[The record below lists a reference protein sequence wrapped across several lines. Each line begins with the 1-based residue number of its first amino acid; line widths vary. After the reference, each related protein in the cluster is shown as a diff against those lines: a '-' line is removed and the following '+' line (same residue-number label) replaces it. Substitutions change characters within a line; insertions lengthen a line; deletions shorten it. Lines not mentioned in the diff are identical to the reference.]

1 KMSINFYSQLKKNL
15 QGELRENFDLSKS
28 NWLGI
33 GGKANFFFKPKDLN
47 DLQIFLRNNNQ
58 HFPIIVIGSGSNL
71 LIRDKGFEGVVIK
84 FGKNFDY
91 IKINNEI
98 INCGPATQKT
108 LLAETA
114 ANNNLTGFE
123 FLYCIPGTI
132 AGGIVMNSGCYGSDI
147 SKIVLSI
154 SVIDMNGE
162 IKIINNKDIN
172 FSYRKSS
179 LTKNQIITNIEMKG
193 SFLKKEKV
201 IEIMRNLK
209 NKKDFEQPQKIK
221 TGGSTF
227 KNPRDSDKKAWELI
241 KESGCA
247 DLRVG
252 GIKLSKLHCNFL
264 ENLDGATSEDAENLI
279 ENIKQQVFKKTNINL
294 ELELEVV
301 GKK

>member
-1 KMSINFYSQLKKNL
+1 MSTNFYSQLKKNL

-154 SVIDMNGE
+154 SVIDMNGD
-162 IKIINNKDIN
+162 IKIINKKDIN

-227 KNPRDSDKKAWELI
+227 KNPSNSDKKAWELI

>member
-1 KMSINFYSQLKKNL
+1 MSINFYSQLKKNL

-33 GGKANFFFKPKDLN
+33 GGKAKFFFKPKDLK
-47 DLQIFLRNNNQ
+47 DLQIFLKNNNR
-58 HFPIIVIGSGSNL
+58 HLPIIVVGSGSNL
-71 LIRDKGFEGVVIK
+71 LIRDKGFDGVAIK
-84 FGKNFDY
+84 FGKDFDY
-91 IKINNEI
+91 IKINNDI
-98 INCGPATQKT
+98 INCGPATQKS
-108 LLAETA
+108 LLAEYA

-132 AGGIVMNSGCYGSDI
+132 AGGVVMNSGCYGSDI
-147 SKIVLSI
+147 SKVVLSI

-172 FSYRKSS
+172 FSYRHSS

-193 SFLKKEKV
+193 SFLEKQKV
-201 IEIMRNLK
+201 LEIMKNLK
-209 NKKDFEQPQKIK
+209 NKKDTEQPQKIK

-227 KNPRDSDKKAWELI
+227 KNPNNSDKKAWQLI

-247 DLRVG
+247 DFKVG
-252 GIKLSKLHCNFL
+252 GIKLSNLHCNFL
-264 ENLDGATSEDAENLI
+264 ENLGKASSEDAENLI
-279 ENIKQQVFKKTNINL
+279 KNIQNEVFKKTNINL

-301 GKK
+301 GTK

>member
-1 KMSINFYSQLKKNL
+1 MSINFYSQIKKNL

-33 GGKANFFFKPKDLN
+33 GGKAKIFFKPKDLK

-58 HFPIIVIGSGSNL
+58 HFPIVVIGSGSNL
-71 LIRDKGFEGVVIK
+71 LIRDKGFDGVVIK
-84 FGKNFDY
+84 FGKDFDY
-91 IKINNEI
+91 IKINNDI
-98 INCGPATQKT
+98 INCGPATKKS
-108 LLAETA
+108 LLAEYA
-114 ANNNLTGFE
+114 ANSNLTGFE

-132 AGGIVMNSGCYGSDI
+132 AGGVAMNSGCYGSDI

-172 FSYRKSS
+172 FSYRHSS

-193 SFLKKEKV
+193 SFLEKQKV
-201 IEIMRNLK
+201 LEIMKNLK
-209 NKKDFEQPQKIK
+209 NKKDIEQPQKIK

-227 KNPRDSDKKAWELI
+227 KNPNISDKKAWQLI

-247 DLRVG
+247 DLKVG
-252 GIKLSKLHCNFL
+252 GIKLSNLHCNFL
-264 ENLDGATSEDAENLI
+264 ENLGKASSEDAENLI
-279 ENIKQQVFKKTNINL
+279 ENIKKEVFKKTNINL

-301 GKK
+301 GTK

>member
-1 KMSINFYSQLKKNL
+1 MSINFYSELKKNL

-33 GGKANFFFKPKDLN
+33 GGKANFFFKPKDLK
-47 DLQIFLRNNNQ
+47 DLQIFLRNNNK

-71 LIRDKGFEGVVIK
+71 LIRDKGFDGAVIK
-84 FGKNFDY
+84 FGKDFDY
-91 IKINNEI
+91 IKINNNI
-98 INCGPATQKT
+98 INCGPATPKSI
-108 LLAETA
+108 LAEYA

-132 AGGIVMNSGCYGSDI
+132 AGGVVMNSGCYGSDI
-147 SKIVLSI
+147 SKVVLSVT
-154 SVIDMNGE
+154 VIDMNGE
-162 IKIINNKDIN
+162 IEVISNKDIN
-172 FSYRKSS
+172 FSYRHSS

-193 SFLKKEKV
+193 SFLENQK
-201 IEIMRNLK
+201 ILEIMKNLK
-209 NKKDFEQPQKIK
+209 DKKDTEQPQKIK

-227 KNPRDSDKKAWELI
+227 KNPKNSDKKAWQLI

-252 GIKLSKLHCNFL
+252 RIKLSNLHCNFL
-264 ENLDGATSEDAENLI
+264 ENLDKASSEDAENLI
-279 ENIKQQVFKKTNINL
+279 EKIKKEVFKKTNVNL

>member
-1 KMSINFYSQLKKNL
+1 MSINFYSELKKNL

-33 GGKANFFFKPKDLN
+33 GGKANFFFKPKDLK
-47 DLQIFLRNNNQ
+47 DLQIFLRNNNK

-71 LIRDKGFEGVVIK
+71 LIRDKGFDGVVIK
-84 FGKNFDY
+84 FGKDFDY
-91 IKINNEI
+91 IKINNDI
-98 INCGPATQKT
+98 INCGPATQKSI
-108 LLAETA
+108 LAEYV

-132 AGGIVMNSGCYGSDI
+132 AGGVVMNSGCYGSDI
-147 SKIVLSI
+147 SKVVLSVT
-154 SVIDMNGE
+154 VIDMKGE
-162 IKIINNKDIN
+162 IKIISNKDIN
-172 FSYRKSS
+172 FSYRHSS
-179 LTKNQIITNIEMKG
+179 LTKNQIITNIEMQG
-193 SFLKKEKV
+193 SFLENQK
-201 IEIMRNLK
+201 ILEIMKNLK
-209 NKKDFEQPQKIK
+209 DKKDTEQPQKIK

-227 KNPRDSDKKAWELI
+227 KNPKNSDKKAWQLI

-252 GIKLSKLHCNFL
+252 RIKLSNLHCNFL
-264 ENLDGATSEDAENLI
+264 ENLDKASSEDAENLI
-279 ENIKQQVFKKTNINL
+279 EKIKKEVFKKTNVNL

>member
-1 KMSINFYSQLKKNL
+1 MSINFYSELKKNL

-33 GGKANFFFKPKDLN
+33 GGKANFFFKPKDLK
-47 DLQIFLRNNNQ
+47 DLQIFLRNNNR

-71 LIRDKGFEGVVIK
+71 LIRDKGFDGVVIK
-84 FGKNFDY
+84 FGKDFDY
-91 IKINNEI
+91 IKINNDI
-98 INCGPATQKT
+98 INCGPATPKSI
-108 LLAETA
+108 LAEYV

-132 AGGIVMNSGCYGSDI
+132 AGGVVMNSGCYGSDI
-147 SKIVLSI
+147 SKVVLSVT
-154 SVIDMNGE
+154 VIDMNGE
-162 IKIINNKDIN
+162 IKIISNKDIN
-172 FSYRKSS
+172 FSYRHSS

-193 SFLKKEKV
+193 SFLEKQK
-201 IEIMRNLK
+201 ILEIMKNLK
-209 NKKDFEQPQKIK
+209 NKKDSEQPQKIK

-227 KNPRDSDKKAWELI
+227 KNPKNSEKKAWQLI

-252 GIKLSKLHCNFL
+252 GIKLSNLHCNFL
-264 ENLDGATSEDAENLI
+264 ENLDKASSEDAENLI
-279 ENIKQQVFKKTNINL
+279 EKIKKEVFKKTNINL

>member
-1 KMSINFYSQLKKNL
+1 MSINFYSELKKNL

-33 GGKANFFFKPKDLN
+33 GGKANFFFKPKDLK
-47 DLQIFLRNNNQ
+47 DLQIFLRNNDK

-71 LIRDKGFEGVVIK
+71 LIRDKGFDGVVIK
-84 FGKNFDY
+84 FGKDFDY
-91 IKINNEI
+91 IKINNDI
-98 INCGPATQKT
+98 INCGPATPKSI
-108 LLAETA
+108 LAEYV

-132 AGGIVMNSGCYGSDI
+132 AGGVVMNSGCYGSDI
-147 SKIVLSI
+147 SKVVLSVT
-154 SVIDMNGE
+154 VIDMNGE
-162 IKIINNKDIN
+162 IKIISNKDIN
-172 FSYRKSS
+172 FSYRHSS
-179 LTKNQIITNIEMKG
+179 LTKNQIITNIEMQG
-193 SFLKKEKV
+193 SFLENQK
-201 IEIMRNLK
+201 ILEIMKNLK
-209 NKKDFEQPQKIK
+209 NKKDTEQPQKIK

-227 KNPRDSDKKAWELI
+227 KNPKNSDKKAWQLI

-252 GIKLSKLHCNFL
+252 RIKLSNLHCNFL
-264 ENLDGATSEDAENLI
+264 ENLDKASSEDAENLI
-279 ENIKQQVFKKTNINL
+279 EKIKKEVFKKTNVNL

>member
-1 KMSINFYSQLKKNL
+1 MSINFYSELKKNL

-33 GGKANFFFKPKDLN
+33 GGKANFFFKPKDLK
-47 DLQIFLRNNNQ
+47 DLQIFLRNNNK

-71 LIRDKGFEGVVIK
+71 LIRDKGFDGVVIK
-84 FGKNFDY
+84 FGKDFDY
-91 IKINNEI
+91 KKINNNI
-98 INCGPATQKT
+98 INCGPATPKSV
-108 LLAETA
+108 LAEYA

-123 FLYCIPGTI
+123 FLYCIPGTV
-132 AGGIVMNSGCYGSDI
+132 AGGVVMNSGCYGSDI
-147 SKIVLSI
+147 SKVVLSVT
-154 SVIDMNGE
+154 VIDMNGE
-162 IKIINNKDIN
+162 IKIISNKDIN
-172 FSYRKSS
+172 FSYRHSS

-193 SFLKKEKV
+193 SFLENQK
-201 IEIMRNLK
+201 ILEIMKNLK
-209 NKKDFEQPQKIK
+209 DKKDTEQPQKIK

-227 KNPRDSDKKAWELI
+227 KNPKNSDKKAWQLI

-252 GIKLSKLHCNFL
+252 RIKLSNLHCNFL
-264 ENLDGATSEDAENLI
+264 ENLDKASSEDAENLI
-279 ENIKQQVFKKTNINL
+279 EKIKKEVFKKTNVNL

>member
-1 KMSINFYSQLKKNL
+1 MSINFYSELKKNL

-33 GGKANFFFKPKDLN
+33 GGKANFFFKPKDLK
-47 DLQIFLRNNNQ
+47 DLQIFLRNNNR

-71 LIRDKGFEGVVIK
+71 LIRDKGFDGVVIK
-84 FGKNFDY
+84 FGKDFDY
-91 IKINNEI
+91 IKINNDI
-98 INCGPATQKT
+98 INCGPATPKSI
-108 LLAETA
+108 LAEYA

-132 AGGIVMNSGCYGSDI
+132 AGGVVMNSGCYGGDI
-147 SKIVLSI
+147 SKVVLSVT
-154 SVIDMNGE
+154 VIDMNGE
-162 IKIINNKDIN
+162 IKIISNKDIN
-172 FSYRKSS
+172 FSYRHSS

-193 SFLKKEKV
+193 SFLEKKK
-201 IEIMRNLK
+201 ILEIMKNLK
-209 NKKDFEQPQKIK
+209 NKKDSEQPQKIK

-227 KNPRDSDKKAWELI
+227 KNPKNSEKKAWQLI

-252 GIKLSKLHCNFL
+252 GIKLSNLHCNFL
-264 ENLDGATSEDAENLI
+264 ENLDKASSQDAENLI
-279 ENIKQQVFKKTNINL
+279 EKIKKEVFKKTNVNL

>member
-1 KMSINFYSQLKKNL
+1 MSINFYSELKKNL

-33 GGKANFFFKPKDLN
+33 GGKANFFFKPKDLK
-47 DLQIFLRNNNQ
+47 DLQIFLRNNNK

-71 LIRDKGFEGVVIK
+71 LIRDKGFDGVVIK
-84 FGKNFDY
+84 FGKDFDY
-91 IKINNEI
+91 IKINNDI
-98 INCGPATQKT
+98 INCGPATPKSV
-108 LLAETA
+108 LAEYA

-123 FLYCIPGTI
+123 FLYCIPGTV
-132 AGGIVMNSGCYGSDI
+132 AGGVVMNSGCYGSDI
-147 SKIVLSI
+147 SKVVLSVT
-154 SVIDMNGE
+154 VIDMNGE
-162 IKIINNKDIN
+162 IKIISNKDIN
-172 FSYRKSS
+172 FSYRHSS

-193 SFLKKEKV
+193 SFLENQK
-201 IEIMRNLK
+201 ILEIMKNLK
-209 NKKDFEQPQKIK
+209 DKKDTEQPQKIK

-227 KNPRDSDKKAWELI
+227 KNPKNSDKKAWQLI

-252 GIKLSKLHCNFL
+252 RIKLSNLHCNFL
-264 ENLDGATSEDAENLI
+264 ENLDKASSEDAENLI
-279 ENIKQQVFKKTNINL
+279 EKIKKEVFKKTNVNL

>member
-1 KMSINFYSQLKKNL
+1 MSINFYSELKKNL

-33 GGKANFFFKPKDLN
+33 GGKANFFFKPKDLK
-47 DLQIFLRNNNQ
+47 DLQIFLRNNNR

-71 LIRDKGFEGVVIK
+71 LIRDKGFDGVVIK
-84 FGKNFDY
+84 FGKDFDY
-91 IKINNEI
+91 KKINNNI
-98 INCGPATQKT
+98 INCGPATPKSI
-108 LLAETA
+108 LAEYA

-123 FLYCIPGTI
+123 FLYCIPGTV
-132 AGGIVMNSGCYGSDI
+132 AGGVVMNSGCYGSDI
-147 SKIVLSI
+147 SKVVLSVT
-154 SVIDMNGE
+154 VIDMNGE
-162 IKIINNKDIN
+162 IKIISNKDIN
-172 FSYRKSS
+172 FSYRHSS

-193 SFLKKEKV
+193 SFLENQK
-201 IEIMRNLK
+201 ILEIMRNLK
-209 NKKDFEQPQKIK
+209 NKKDTEQPQKIK

-227 KNPRDSDKKAWELI
+227 KNPKNSDKKAWQLI

-252 GIKLSKLHCNFL
+252 RIKLSNLHCNFL
-264 ENLDGATSEDAENLI
+264 ENLDKASSEDAENLI
-279 ENIKQQVFKKTNINL
+279 EKIKKEVFKKTNVNL

>member
-1 KMSINFYSQLKKNL
+1 MSINFYSELKKNL

-33 GGKANFFFKPKDLN
+33 GGKANFFFKPKDLK
-47 DLQIFLRNNNQ
+47 DLQIFLRNNDK

-71 LIRDKGFEGVVIK
+71 LIRDKGFDGVVIK
-84 FGKNFDY
+84 FGKDFDY
-91 IKINNEI
+91 IKINNDI
-98 INCGPATQKT
+98 INCGPATPKSI
-108 LLAETA
+108 LAEYA
-114 ANNNLTGFE
+114 ADNNLTGFE

-132 AGGIVMNSGCYGSDI
+132 AGGVVMNSGCYGSDI
-147 SKIVLSI
+147 SKVVLSVT
-154 SVIDMNGE
+154 VIDMNGE
-162 IKIINNKDIN
+162 IKIISNKDIN
-172 FSYRKSS
+172 FSYRHSS

-193 SFLKKEKV
+193 SFLEKQK
-201 IEIMRNLK
+201 ILEIMKNLK
-209 NKKDFEQPQKIK
+209 NKKDSEQPQKIK

-227 KNPRDSDKKAWELI
+227 KNPKNSEKKAWQLI

-252 GIKLSKLHCNFL
+252 GIKLSNLHCNFL
-264 ENLDGATSEDAENLI
+264 ENLDKASSEDAENLI
-279 ENIKQQVFKKTNINL
+279 EKIKKEVFKKTNVNL

>member
-1 KMSINFYSQLKKNL
+1 MSINFYSELKKNL

-33 GGKANFFFKPKDLN
+33 GGKANFFFKPKDLK
-47 DLQIFLRNNNQ
+47 DLQIFLRNNNK

-71 LIRDKGFEGVVIK
+71 LIRDKGFDGVVIK
-84 FGKNFDY
+84 FGKDFDY
-91 IKINNEI
+91 KKINNNI
-98 INCGPATQKT
+98 INCGPATPKSI
-108 LLAETA
+108 LAEYA

-123 FLYCIPGTI
+123 FLYCIPGTV
-132 AGGIVMNSGCYGSDI
+132 AGGVVMNSGCYGSDI
-147 SKIVLSI
+147 SKVVLSVT
-154 SVIDMNGE
+154 VIDMNGE
-162 IKIINNKDIN
+162 IKIISNKDIN
-172 FSYRKSS
+172 FSYRHSS

-193 SFLKKEKV
+193 SFLENQK
-201 IEIMRNLK
+201 ILEIMKNLK
-209 NKKDFEQPQKIK
+209 DKKDTEQPQKIK

-227 KNPRDSDKKAWELI
+227 KNPKNSDKKAWQLI

-252 GIKLSKLHCNFL
+252 RIKLSNLHCNFL
-264 ENLDGATSEDAENLI
+264 ENLDKASSEDAENLI
-279 ENIKQQVFKKTNINL
+279 EKIKKEVFKKTNVNL

>member
-1 KMSINFYSQLKKNL
+1 MSINFYSQLKKNL

-33 GGKANFFFKPKDLN
+33 GGKASFFFKPKDLN

-154 SVIDMNGE
+154 SVIDMKGE

-193 SFLKKEKV
+193 SFLKNYNV
-201 IEIMRNLK
+201 I
-209 NKKDFEQPQKIK
+209 
-221 TGGSTF
+221 
-227 KNPRDSDKKAWELI
+227 
-241 KESGCA
+241 
-247 DLRVG
+247 
-252 GIKLSKLHCNFL
+252 
-264 ENLDGATSEDAENLI
+264 
-279 ENIKQQVFKKTNINL
+279 
-294 ELELEVV
+294 
-301 GKK
+301 

>member
-1 KMSINFYSQLKKNL
+1 MSINFYSELKKNL

-33 GGKANFFFKPKDLN
+33 GGKANFFFKPKDLK
-47 DLQIFLRNNNQ
+47 DLQIFLRNNNK

-71 LIRDKGFEGVVIK
+71 LIRDKGFDGVVIK
-84 FGKNFDY
+84 FGKDFDY
-91 IKINNEI
+91 IKINNDI
-98 INCGPATQKT
+98 INCGPATPKSV
-108 LLAETA
+108 LAEYA

-132 AGGIVMNSGCYGSDI
+132 AGGVVMNSGCYGSDI
-147 SKIVLSI
+147 SKVVLSVT
-154 SVIDMNGE
+154 VIDMNGE
-162 IKIINNKDIN
+162 IKIISNKDIN
-172 FSYRKSS
+172 FSYRHSS

-193 SFLKKEKV
+193 SFLENQK
-201 IEIMRNLK
+201 ILEIMKNLK
-209 NKKDFEQPQKIK
+209 DKKDTEQPQKIK

-227 KNPRDSDKKAWELI
+227 KNPKNSDKKAWQLI

-252 GIKLSKLHCNFL
+252 RIKLSNLHCNFL
-264 ENLDGATSEDAENLI
+264 ENLDKASSEDAENLI
-279 ENIKQQVFKKTNINL
+279 EKIKKEVFKKTNVNL

>member
-1 KMSINFYSQLKKNL
+1 MSINFYSELKKNL

-33 GGKANFFFKPKDLN
+33 GGKANFFFKPKDLK
-47 DLQIFLRNNNQ
+47 DLQIFLRNNNR

-71 LIRDKGFEGVVIK
+71 LIRDKGFDGVVIK
-84 FGKNFDY
+84 FGKDFDY
-91 IKINNEI
+91 IKINNDI
-98 INCGPATQKT
+98 INCGPATPKSI
-108 LLAETA
+108 LAEYA

-123 FLYCIPGTI
+123 FLYCIPGTV
-132 AGGIVMNSGCYGSDI
+132 AGGVVMNSGCYGSDI
-147 SKIVLSI
+147 SKVVLSVT
-154 SVIDMNGE
+154 VIDMNGE
-162 IKIINNKDIN
+162 IKIISNKDIN
-172 FSYRKSS
+172 FSYRHSS

-193 SFLKKEKV
+193 SFLENQK
-201 IEIMRNLK
+201 ILEIMKNLK
-209 NKKDFEQPQKIK
+209 DKKDTEQPQKIK

-227 KNPRDSDKKAWELI
+227 KNPKNSDKKAWQLI

-252 GIKLSKLHCNFL
+252 RIKLSNLHCNFL
-264 ENLDGATSEDAENLI
+264 ENLDKARSEDAENLI
-279 ENIKQQVFKKTNINL
+279 EKIKKEVFKKTNVNL

>member
-1 KMSINFYSQLKKNL
+1 MSINFYSELKKNL

-33 GGKANFFFKPKDLN
+33 GGKANFFFKPKDLK
-47 DLQIFLRNNNQ
+47 DLQIFLRNNNK

-71 LIRDKGFEGVVIK
+71 LIRDKGFDGVVIK
-84 FGKNFDY
+84 FGKDFDY
-91 IKINNEI
+91 IKINNDI
-98 INCGPATQKT
+98 INCGPATPKSI
-108 LLAETA
+108 LAEYA

-132 AGGIVMNSGCYGSDI
+132 AGGVVMNSGCYGSDI
-147 SKIVLSI
+147 SKVVLSVT
-154 SVIDMNGE
+154 VIDMNGE
-162 IKIINNKDIN
+162 IKIISNKDIN
-172 FSYRKSS
+172 FSYRHSS
-179 LTKNQIITNIEMKG
+179 LTKNQIITNIEMQG
-193 SFLKKEKV
+193 SFLENQK
-201 IEIMRNLK
+201 ILEIMKNLK
-209 NKKDFEQPQKIK
+209 NKKDTEQPQKIK

-227 KNPRDSDKKAWELI
+227 KNPKNSDKKAWQLI

-252 GIKLSKLHCNFL
+252 RIKLSNLHCNFL
-264 ENLDGATSEDAENLI
+264 ENLDKASSEDAENLI
-279 ENIKQQVFKKTNINL
+279 EKIKKEVFKKTNVNL

>member
-1 KMSINFYSQLKKNL
+1 MSINFYSELKKNL

-33 GGKANFFFKPKDLN
+33 GGKANFFFKPKDLK
-47 DLQIFLRNNNQ
+47 DLQIFLRNNNR

-71 LIRDKGFEGVVIK
+71 LIRDKGFDGVVIK
-84 FGKNFDY
+84 FGKDFDY
-91 IKINNEI
+91 IKINNDI
-98 INCGPATQKT
+98 INCGPATPKSI
-108 LLAETA
+108 LAEYA

-132 AGGIVMNSGCYGSDI
+132 AGGVVMNSGCYGSDI
-147 SKIVLSI
+147 SKVVLSVT
-154 SVIDMNGE
+154 VIDMNGE
-162 IKIINNKDIN
+162 IKIISNKDIN
-172 FSYRKSS
+172 FSYRHSS
-179 LTKNQIITNIEMKG
+179 LTKNQIITNIEMQG
-193 SFLKKEKV
+193 SFLENQK
-201 IEIMRNLK
+201 ILEIMKNLK
-209 NKKDFEQPQKIK
+209 NKKDSEQPQKIK

-227 KNPRDSDKKAWELI
+227 KNPKNSEKKAWQLI

-252 GIKLSKLHCNFL
+252 GIKLSNLHCNFL
-264 ENLDGATSEDAENLI
+264 ENLDKASSEDAENLI
-279 ENIKQQVFKKTNINL
+279 EKIKKEVFKKTNVNL

>member
-1 KMSINFYSQLKKNL
+1 MSINFYSELKKNL

-33 GGKANFFFKPKDLN
+33 GGKANFFFKPKDLK
-47 DLQIFLRNNNQ
+47 DLQIFLRNNNK

-71 LIRDKGFEGVVIK
+71 LIRDKGFDGVVIK
-84 FGKNFDY
+84 FGKDFDY
-91 IKINNEI
+91 IKINNNI
-98 INCGPATQKT
+98 INCGPATPKSV
-108 LLAETA
+108 LAEYA

-123 FLYCIPGTI
+123 FLYCIPGTV
-132 AGGIVMNSGCYGSDI
+132 AGGVVMNSGCYGSDI
-147 SKIVLSI
+147 SKVVLSVT
-154 SVIDMNGE
+154 VIDMNGE

-172 FSYRKSS
+172 FSYRHSS

-193 SFLKKEKV
+193 SFLENQK
-201 IEIMRNLK
+201 ILEIMKNLK
-209 NKKDFEQPQKIK
+209 DKKDTEQPQKIK

-227 KNPRDSDKKAWELI
+227 KNPKNSDKKAWQLI

-252 GIKLSKLHCNFL
+252 RIKLSNLHCNFL
-264 ENLDGATSEDAENLI
+264 ENLDKASSEDAENLI
-279 ENIKQQVFKKTNINL
+279 EKIKKEVFKKTNVNL

>member
-1 KMSINFYSQLKKNL
+1 MSINFYSQLKKNL

-33 GGKANFFFKPKDLN
+33 GGKANFFFKPKNLN